1 MWRLVQRASRMDKIE
16 GIDMERVGL
25 AIIGSTGIIG
35 RVHIEAM
42 RGLESCRLVGINAR
56 RQEPLRQQADELG
69 TRLFPTLDDVLG
81 DDEVDAIVIAT
92 PHPSHLE
99 ITARAAAAG
108 KHVLAEKPLGV
119 TPSEAEAQITAC
131 RDAGV
136 KLGVLFNNRFRP
148 EAAKMRQ
155 LIDEGAIG
163 DVYRSEM
170 SSAMLRTQDY
180 YDRLDWRGR
189 WDAEG
194 GGALL
199 NQGIHGIDMYQWLAG
214 LPETVFGMV
223 STLKHDVEVEDYA
236 TALLG
241 YAGGVHGV
249 IHCNTAQ
256 APNQQRIT
264 LWGERGALYLE
275 DWRITLRTLETPVQ
289 QFIDTDKTIA
299 FVSPSDTEATFEF
312 DAVGSTHRPAID
324 DFARAIIEDREPAIA
339 GEDAL
344 GAQELVAAITL
355 SGCRGEQ
362 VRLPVDR
369 AEYDALLAELR
380 HAGRLPR

>member
-1 MWRLVQRASRMDKIE
+1 MNGEVGMDK
-16 GIDMERVGL
+16 VGL
-25 AIIGSTGIIG
+25 AVIGSTGIIG

-69 TRLFPTLDDVLG
+69 TRLYPTLDDVLA

-92 PHPSHLE
+92 PHPSHME
-99 ITARAAAAG
+99 ITIQAAAAG

-119 TPSEAEAQITAC
+119 TPSEAEAQIAAC
-131 RDAGV
+131 READV

-148 EAAKMRQ
+148 EALKMRQ
-155 LIDEGAIG
+155 LIDDGAIG
-163 DVYRSEM
+163 EIYRSEM
-170 SSAMLRTQDY
+170 SSAMLRSQDY

-214 LPETVFGMV
+214 LPETAFGMV
-223 STLKHDVEVEDYA
+223 AALKHDIEVEDYA

-241 YAGGVHGV
+241 YAGGGHGV

-264 LWGERGALYLE
+264 LWGERGALYME
-275 DWRITLRTLETPVQ
+275 DWQITLRTLETPVQ

-312 DAVGSTHRPAID
+312 EDVGRTHRPAID
-324 DFARAIIEDREPAIA
+324 DFARALIEDREPAVN

-362 VRLPVDR
+362 VSLPVDR

-380 HAGRLPR
+380 AKGTIVIF

>member
-1 MWRLVQRASRMDKIE
+1 MNQI
-16 GIDMERVGL
+16 GL

-69 TRLFPTLDDVLG
+69 TRLFPTLDDVLA

-131 RDAGV
+131 HNAGV

-155 LIDEGAIG
+155 LLDEGAIG

-214 LPETVFGMV
+214 LPETVLGMV

-249 IHCNTAQ
+249 YIAT
-256 APNQQRIT
+256 RRRLLT
-264 LWGERGALYLE
+264 SS
-275 DWRITLRTLETPVQ
+275 DWRC
-289 QFIDTDKTIA
+289 
-299 FVSPSDTEATFEF
+299 
-312 DAVGSTHRPAID
+312 G
-324 DFARAIIEDREPAIA
+324 AIA
-339 GEDAL
+339 ARSSWKT
-344 GAQELVAAITL
+344 GASRSA
-355 SGCRGEQ
+355 
-362 VRLPVDR
+362 RLKR
-369 AEYDALLAELR
+369 R
-380 HAGRLPR
+380 CSSS

>member
-131 RDAGV
+131 HNAGV

-155 LIDEGAIG
+155 LLDEGAIG

-236 TALLG
+236 TGLLG
-241 YAGGVHGV
+241 YAGGGHGV
-249 IHCNTAQ
+249 IHCSTAQ
-256 APNQQRIT
+256 VPNQQRH
-264 LWGERGALYLE
+264 Y
-275 DWRITLRTLETPVQ
+275 
-289 QFIDTDKTIA
+289 
-299 FVSPSDTEATFEF
+299 
-312 DAVGSTHRPAID
+312 AVGR
-324 DFARAIIEDREPAIA
+324 ARRSVH
-339 GEDAL
+339 G
-344 GAQELVAAITL
+344 G
-355 SGCRGEQ
+355 
-362 VRLPVDR
+362 
-369 AEYDALLAELR
+369 LAH
-380 HAGRLPR
+380 HASHA

>member
-1 MWRLVQRASRMDKIE
+1 MNK
-16 GIDMERVGL
+16 VGL

-42 RGLESCRLVGINAR
+42 RGLSSCRLVGIHAR
-56 RQEPLRQQADELG
+56 RQGPLRQQADELG
-69 TRLFPTLDDVLG
+69 TRMYATLDDALN
-81 DDEVDAIVIAT
+81 DEDVDAIVIAT

-99 ITARAAAAG
+99 ITTRAAAAG

-119 TPSEAEAQITAC
+119 TPSEAEAQIAAC

-148 EAAKMRQ
+148 EAQKMRQ
-155 LIDEGAIG
+155 LIDDGAIG
-163 DVYRSEM
+163 EIYRSEM
-170 SSAMLRTQDY
+170 SSAMLRSQDY

-223 STLKHDVEVEDYA
+223 STLKHDIEVEDYA

-241 YAGGVHGV
+241 YRGRRAWRDSLQHGAGAEPAAHYALGRARRAVHGGLAHHAADAGDSGAAV
-249 IHCNTAQ
+249 HRHRQ
-256 APNQQRIT
+256 DHRVRQPVGYGGDFRV
-264 LWGERGALYLE
+264 RGCGQNARSG
-275 DWRITLRTLETPVQ
+275 DRRLR
-289 QFIDTDKTIA
+289 
-299 FVSPSDTEATFEF
+299 
-312 DAVGSTHRPAID
+312 
-324 DFARAIIEDREPAIA
+324 AR
-339 GEDAL
+339 
-344 GAQELVAAITL
+344 
-355 SGCRGEQ
+355 
-362 VRLPVDR
+362 
-369 AEYDALLAELR
+369 
-380 HAGRLPR
+380 HH

>member
-1 MWRLVQRASRMDKIE
+1 MSLDKA
-16 GIDMERVGL
+16 GL

-42 RGLESCRLVGINAR
+42 RGLPSCRLVGIHAR
-56 RQEPLRQQADELG
+56 RQEPLRQQAEELG
-69 TRLFPTLDDVLG
+69 TRLYSTLDDALA
-81 DDEVDAIVIAT
+81 DDEVDAVVIAT

-99 ITARAAAAG
+99 ITTQAAAAG

-119 TPSEAEAQITAC
+119 TPSEAEAQVAAC
-131 RDAGV
+131 RESGV

-148 EAAKMRQ
+148 EAMKMRQ
-155 LIDEGAIG
+155 LIDDGAIG
-163 DVYRSEM
+163 EIYRSEM
-170 SSAMLRTQDY
+170 SSAMLRSQDY

-223 STLKHDVEVEDYA
+223 ATLKHDIEVEDYA

-241 YAGGVHGV
+241 YVGGGHGV

-264 LWGERGALYLE
+264 LWGERGALYME

-312 DAVGSTHRPAID
+312 EEVGRTHRPAID
-324 DFARAIIEDREPAIA
+324 DFARAIIEDREPAVT

-369 AEYDALLAELR
+369 EEYDALLAELR
-380 HAGRLPR
+380 RVGSL

>member
-1 MWRLVQRASRMDKIE
+1 MA
-16 GIDMERVGL
+16 
-25 AIIGSTGIIG
+25 
-35 RVHIEAM
+35 
-42 RGLESCRLVGINAR
+42 SCRLVGIHAR
-56 RQEPLRQQADELG
+56 RQEPLRQQAEELG
-69 TRLFPTLDDVLG
+69 TRLYPTLDDVLA

-99 ITARAAAAG
+99 ITMSRRRGQACARREAAG
-108 KHVLAEKPLGV
+108 RYAVRGGGADC
-119 TPSEAEAQITAC
+119 AC
-131 RDAGV
+131 REAGV

-148 EAAKMRQ
+148 EAMKMRQ

-163 DVYRSEM
+163 EIYRSEM
-170 SSAMLRTQDY
+170 SSAMLRSQDY

-223 STLKHDVEVEDYA
+223 ATLKHDIEVEDYA
-236 TALLG
+236 TALLS
-241 YAGGVHGV
+241 YAGGGHGV

-264 LWGERGALYLE
+264 LWGARGALYME
-275 DWRITLRTLETPVQ
+275 DWRVTLRTLETPVQ
-289 QFIDTDKTIA
+289 QFIDTDKTIE

-312 DAVGSTHRPAID
+312 EEVGRTHRPAID
-324 DFARAIIEDREPAIA
+324 DFARALIEDREPAVT

-355 SGCRGEQ
+355 SGVRGEQ
-362 VRLPVDR
+362 VSLPVDR
-369 AEYDALLAELR
+369 AEYDALLTELR
-380 HAGRLPR
+380 QAGRLPG

>member
-1 MWRLVQRASRMDKIE
+1 MAK
-16 GIDMERVGL
+16 VGL
-25 AIIGSTGIIG
+25 AVIGSTGIIG

-42 RGLESCRLVGINAR
+42 RGLESCRLVGIHAR

-69 TRLFPTLDDVLG
+69 ARMYPTLDDALS
-81 DDEVDAIVIAT
+81 DDAVDAVVIAT
-92 PHPSHLE
+92 PHPSHMG

-108 KHVLAEKPLGV
+108 KHALVEKPLGV
-119 TPSEAEAQITAC
+119 TPSEAEAQIAAC
-131 RDAGV
+131 REAGV
-136 KLGVLFNNRFRP
+136 KLGVLFNNRFRR
-148 EAAKMRQ
+148 EAVKMRQ

-163 DVYRSEM
+163 EIYRSEM
-170 SSAMLRTQDY
+170 SSAMLRSQDY

-189 WDAEG
+189 WDTEG

-214 LPETVFGMV
+214 MPQSVFGMV

-241 YAGGVHGV
+241 YAGGGHGV
-249 IHCNTAQ
+249 IHCSTAQ
-256 APNQQRIT
+256 APNQQRIAI
-264 LWGERGALYLE
+264 WGERGALFMD
-275 DWRITLRTLETPVQ
+275 DWRITLRTLETPVR

-312 DAVGSTHRPAID
+312 EPEGRTHRPAID
-324 DFARAIIEDREPAIA
+324 DFARAIIEDRAPAVT

-344 GAQELVAAITL
+344 RSQELVAAITL

-362 VRLPVDR
+362 VSLPIDR
-369 AEYDALLAELR
+369 AEYDALLAELKQAR
-380 HAGRLPR
+380 RLPG

>member
-1 MWRLVQRASRMDKIE
+1 MNK
-16 GIDMERVGL
+16 VGL
-25 AIIGSTGIIG
+25 AVIGSTGIIG

-42 RGLESCRLVGINAR
+42 RGLESCWLVGIHAR
-56 RQEPLRQQADELG
+56 RQEPLRQQAEELD
-69 TRLFPTLDDVLG
+69 TRLYPTLDDALA
-81 DDEVDAIVIAT
+81 DDDVDAIVIAT
-92 PHPSHLE
+92 PHPSHME
-99 ITARAAAAG
+99 ITTRAAAAG
-108 KHVLAEKPLGV
+108 KHVLVEKPLGV

-131 RDAGV
+131 REAGV

-148 EAAKMRQ
+148 EALKMRQ
-155 LIDEGAIG
+155 LINEGAIG
-163 DVYRSEM
+163 EIYRSEM

-214 LPETVFGMV
+214 LPETVFGML
-223 STLKHDVEVEDYA
+223 STLKHDVEVEDYV

-241 YAGGVHGV
+241 YADGVHGV

-264 LWGERGALYLE
+264 LWGERGALFMN

-312 DAVGSTHRPAID
+312 EPVSGTHRPAID
-324 DFARAIIEDREPAIA
+324 DFARSIIENREPAVT

-344 GAQELVAAITL
+344 GSQELVAAITL

-369 AEYDALLAELR
+369 AEYDALIAELR
-380 HAGRLPR
+380 QAGRLPV

>member
-1 MWRLVQRASRMDKIE
+1 MLNI
-16 GIDMERVGL
+16 GL

-42 RGLESCRLVGINAR
+42 RGLESCRLVGIHAR

-69 TRLFPTLDDVLG
+69 ARLYPTLDDVLA

-92 PHPSHLE
+92 PHPSHME
-99 ITARAAAAG
+99 ITLSAAAAG

-119 TPSEAEAQITAC
+119 TPSEAEAQIAAC

-155 LIDEGAIG
+155 LIDNGAIG
-163 DVYRSEM
+163 EIYRSEM

-189 WDAEG
+189 WDTEG

-214 LPETVFGMV
+214 MPETVFGMV
-223 STLKHDVEVEDYA
+223 STLKHDIEVEDYA

-241 YAGGVHGV
+241 YAGGGHGV

-256 APNQQRIT
+256 APNQQRLT
-264 LWGERGALYLE
+264 LWGERGALYMN
-275 DWRITLRTLETPVQ
+275 DWRITLRTLDTPVQ
-289 QFIDTDKTIA
+289 RFIDTDKTVA

-312 DAVGSTHRPAID
+312 EPTDRTHKPAID
-324 DFARAIIEDREPAIA
+324 DFARAIIEGREPAVT

-344 GAQELVAAITL
+344 RSQELVAAITL
-355 SGCRGEQ
+355 SGVRGEQ
-362 VRLPVDR
+362 VRLPVER
-369 AEYDALLAELR
+369 AEYDVLLAELR
-380 HAGRLPR
+380 RAGRVLHRWTG

>member
-1 MWRLVQRASRMDKIE
+1 MQKLRLAV
-16 GIDMERVGL
+16 
-25 AIIGSTGIIG
+25 IGSTGIIG
-35 RVHIEAM
+35 RVHIDAI
-42 RGLESCRLVGINAR
+42 RQLDSCRLVGIHAR
-56 RQEPLRQQADELG
+56 RQQPLRQQAEELG
-69 TRLFPTLDDVLG
+69 TRLYPTLDDALN
-81 DDEVDAIVIAT
+81 DDEIDAIVIAT

-99 ITARAAAAG
+99 ITTRAAAAG

-119 TPSEAEAQITAC
+119 TPSEAEAQIAAC

-148 EAAKMRQ
+148 EAQKMRQ
-155 LIDEGAIG
+155 LIDDGAIG
-163 DVYRSEM
+163 DIYRSEM

-214 LPETVFGMV
+214 MPETVFGML
-223 STLKHDVEVEDYA
+223 STLKHDIEVEDYA

-241 YAGGVHGV
+241 YPGGAHGT

-256 APNQQRIT
+256 APNQQRIA
-264 LWGERGALYLE
+264 LWGERGALFMD

-289 QFIDTDKTIA
+289 QFIDADKTVA
-299 FVSPSDTEATFEF
+299 FVSPSDAEATFDF
-312 DAVGSTHRPAID
+312 APVGGTHAPAID
-324 DFARAIIEDREPAIA
+324 DFARAVIENREPAIT

-344 GAQELVAAITL
+344 RSQELVAAITL
-355 SGCRGEQ
+355 SGVRAEQ

-369 AEYDALLAELR
+369 PAYDALLAELR
-380 HAGRLPR
+380 RTRRLLHR

>member
-1 MWRLVQRASRMDKIE
+1 MDK
-16 GIDMERVGL
+16 VGL
-25 AIIGSTGIIG
+25 AVIGSTGIIG

-42 RGLESCRLVGINAR
+42 RGLPSCHLVGINAR
-56 RQEPLRQQADELG
+56 RQEPLRQQADEIG
-69 TRLFPTLDDVLG
+69 ARLYPTLDDVLG

-92 PHPSHLE
+92 PHPSHME
-99 ITARAAAAG
+99 ITIRAAAAG

-119 TPSEAEAQITAC
+119 TPSEAAAQIDAC
-131 RDAGV
+131 REAGV

-155 LIDEGAIG
+155 LIDDGAIG
-163 DVYRSEM
+163 EIYRSEM
-170 SSAMLRTQDY
+170 SSAMLRSQDY
-180 YDRLDWRGR
+180 YDRLGWRGR
-189 WDAEG
+189 WDTEG

-214 LPETVFGMV
+214 LPETVFGML
-223 STLKHDVEVEDYA
+223 SALKHDIEVEDYA

-241 YAGGVHGV
+241 YAGGRHGV
-249 IHCNTAQ
+249 IHCSTAQ

-264 LWGERGALYLE
+264 LWGERGALYMD
-275 DWRITLRTLETPVQ
+275 DWRITLRTLQTPVQ
-289 QFIDTDKTIA
+289 QFIDTDKAIA

-312 DAVGSTHRPAID
+312 EAVGGTHTPAID
-324 DFARAIIEDREPAIA
+324 DFAHAIIEDREPAIT

-344 GAQELVAAITL
+344 RSQELVAAITL

-362 VRLPVDR
+362 VCLPVDR
-369 AEYDALLAELR
+369 EEYDALLAELR
-380 HAGRLPR
+380 QARQLPR

>member
-1 MWRLVQRASRMDKIE
+1 MRQI
-16 GIDMERVGL
+16 GL

-35 RVHIEAM
+35 RVHIDAM

-56 RQEPLRQQADELG
+56 RQEPLKQQADELG

-99 ITARAAAAG
+99 ITTRAAAAV

-155 LIDEGAIG
+155 LLDDGAIG
-163 DVYRSEM
+163 EIYRSEM
-170 SSAMLRTQDY
+170 SSAMLRSQDY

-223 STLKHDVEVEDYA
+223 STLKHESKLKTTRPGCWA
-236 TALLG
+236 TRAVGTGLFIAALRRRQ
-241 YAGGVHGV
+241 
-249 IHCNTAQ
+249 ISS
-256 APNQQRIT
+256 
-264 LWGERGALYLE
+264 
-275 DWRITLRTLETPVQ
+275 DWRCGASAARSSWRTG
-289 QFIDTDKTIA
+289 A
-299 FVSPSDTEATFEF
+299 SRS
-312 DAVGSTHRPAID
+312 
-324 DFARAIIEDREPAIA
+324 ARLKRRC
-339 GEDAL
+339 
-344 GAQELVAAITL
+344 
-355 SGCRGEQ
+355 SSS
-362 VRLPVDR
+362 
-369 AEYDALLAELR
+369 
-380 HAGRLPR
+380 

>member
-1 MWRLVQRASRMDKIE
+1 MAMDK
-16 GIDMERVGL
+16 VGL
-25 AIIGSTGIIG
+25 AVIGSTGIIG

-42 RGLESCRLVGINAR
+42 RGLPSCRLVGIHAR
-56 RQEPLRQQADELG
+56 RQEPLHQQAEELG
-69 TRLFPTLDDVLG
+69 TRLYPTLDDVLA

-92 PHPSHLE
+92 PHPSHTE
-99 ITARAAAAG
+99 ITMSAAAAG

-119 TPSEAEAQITAC
+119 TPSEAEAQIAAC
-131 RDAGV
+131 REAGV

-148 EAAKMRQ
+148 EALKMRQ

-163 DVYRSEM
+163 EIYRSEM

-214 LPETVFGMV
+214 LAGDGVRHAVHAEARRI
-223 STLKHDVEVEDYA
+223 EVEDYA

-241 YAGGVHGV
+241 YADGVHGV

-256 APNQQRIT
+256 APNQQRIA
-264 LWGERGALYLE
+264 LWGERGALIHE
-275 DWRITLRTLETPVQ
+275 
-289 QFIDTDKTIA
+289 
-299 FVSPSDTEATFEF
+299 
-312 DAVGSTHRPAID
+312 
-324 DFARAIIEDREPAIA
+324 
-339 GEDAL
+339 
-344 GAQELVAAITL
+344 
-355 SGCRGEQ
+355 
-362 VRLPVDR
+362 
-369 AEYDALLAELR
+369 
-380 HAGRLPR
+380 

>member
-1 MWRLVQRASRMDKIE
+1 MDMDK
-16 GIDMERVGL
+16 VGL
-25 AIIGSTGIIG
+25 VVVGSTGIIG

-42 RGLESCRLVGINAR
+42 RGVPSCRLVGIHAR

-69 TRLFPTLDDVLG
+69 TRPYPTLDDVLA

-99 ITARAAAAG
+99 ITTRAAAAG

-119 TPSEAEAQITAC
+119 TPSEAEVQIAAC
-131 RDAGV
+131 GDAGV

-155 LIDEGAIG
+155 LIDDGAIG
-163 DVYRSEM
+163 EIYRSEL
-170 SSAMLRTQDY
+170 SSAMLRSQDY

-189 WDAEG
+189 WDTEG

-214 LPETVFGMV
+214 LPETAFGML
-223 STLKHDVEVEDYA
+223 STLKHDIEVEDYA

-241 YAGGVHGV
+241 YAGGGHGV

-264 LWGERGALYLE
+264 LWGERGALIME
-275 DWRITLRTLETPVQ
+275 DRRITLRTLETPVQ
-289 QFIDTDKTIA
+289 EFIDTDKTIA
-299 FVSPSDTEATFEF
+299 FVSPSDTKATFEF

-324 DFARAIIEDREPAIA
+324 DFARSIIEDREPAIT

-344 GAQELVAAITL
+344 GSQELVAAITL

-369 AEYDALLAELR
+369 TEYDTLIVELR
-380 HAGRLPR
+380 QAGRLPS